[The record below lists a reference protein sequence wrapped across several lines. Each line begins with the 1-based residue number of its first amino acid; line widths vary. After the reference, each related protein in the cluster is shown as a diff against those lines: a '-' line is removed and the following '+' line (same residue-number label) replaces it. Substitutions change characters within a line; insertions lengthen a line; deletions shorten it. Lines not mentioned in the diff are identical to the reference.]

1 MPDQSPIFV
10 KTEAFLVWLLDHTRK
25 FPKYERFRLAKV
37 IEEAA
42 FAFHACLIAA
52 ARPEN
57 TRQHLRQ
64 ADIELDKLRA
74 YLRLALECRYT
85 SRNQYG
91 YAAQQTAE
99 LGRLLGGWLKTCDGE
114 Q

>member
-1 MPDQSPIFV
+1 MPDQSPIFI

-25 FPKYERFRLAKV
+25 FPKYERFRLARY
-37 IEEAA
+37 IEDAA
-42 FAFHACLIAA
+42 FAFHAHLITA

-57 TRQHLRQ
+57 TRHSLQQ

-74 YLRLALECRYT
+74 YLRLALESRYT

-99 LGRLLGGWLKTCDGE
+99 LGRLLGGWIKTCEGDK
-114 Q
+114 